1 LGAHVELRTA
11 SVPGFRHA
19 CGLCSLREW
28 CWPPKMEVGD
38 LELLHEIVR
47 HTGVLPAG
55 RHLFRANDPFTALY
69 AVRSGCIKSY
79 TTDLQG
85 HELVRDF
92 HLPGELLGFD
102 AVYPEQHHFNAM
114 ILKAASL
121 CVIPYRDIAA
131 LSRQIPGLQTRILI
145 LMSRDFSRQQLCV
158 DGSDATQQIAIFLL
172 DIEARLRRQCSV
184 EYEFDLPMSHEN
196 IANYL
201 RLAPETVSRVISKLQ
216 QASVIDSDRAHI
228 CLLDIARLGLIAQ
241 GVQSEKEI
249 DPALT
254 SRIERP
260 KASGK

>member
-1 LGAHVELRTA
+1 MGAYAELRNA
-11 SVPGFRHA
+11 SVPAFRRA

-28 CWPPKMEVGD
+28 CWPPEMEEGD
-38 LELLHEIVR
+38 LQRLHGIVR

-55 RHLFRANDPFTALY
+55 RHLFRTNDPFTALY

-102 AVYPEQHHFNAM
+102 AVYPEPHHFNAM
-114 ILKAASL
+114 IIKAASL
-121 CVIPYRDIAA
+121 CIIPYRDITA
-131 LSRQIPGLQTRILI
+131 LSWQIPGLQTRILA

-158 DGSDATQQIAIFLL
+158 EGSDATQQIAIFLF
-172 DIEARLRRQCSV
+172 DIEARLRRQGYP
-184 EYEFDLPMSHEN
+184 EFEFDLPMSHED

-216 QASVIDSDRAHI
+216 QASAIDTDRAHVR
-228 CLLDIARLGLIAQ
+228 LLDVARLGLIAQ
-241 GVQSEKEI
+241 GVHLENEI
-249 DPALT
+249 GPALT
-254 SRIERP
+254 NRIERS
-260 KASGK
+260 KAVES